1 MNIRNISMALAAIM
15 LTGIST
21 PTIAQDQNTQD
32 QGASEMPA
40 TPAINPACADDL
52 YRQFDFWLGTWDVKD
67 PNGQVAGVNRIT
79 LEEGGCLLVERWT
92 GAGGGTG
99 QSYNF
104 VDRDTNQWRQVWV
117 SGGFTIDYSGG
128 LDEDGAMVL
137 KGRIGYASR
146 PENNGPFKGTWTLR
160 EDGTVEQTF
169 HQLNPEN
176 GEWVPW
182 FTGIYTKVEG

>member
-1 MNIRNISMALAAIM
+1 MTRHRIFTGVTILTLLA
-15 LTGIST
+15 S
-21 PTIAQDQNTQD
+21 PVWAQD
-32 QGASEMPA
+32 SEANEAPE
-40 TPAINPACADDL
+40 TPSINPACAGDL
-52 YRQFDFWLGTWDVKD
+52 YRQFDFWLGTWDVKG

-104 VDRDTNQWRQVWV
+104 VDRDTGKWTQVWV
-117 SGGFTIDYSGG
+117 SNGFTIDYSGG
-128 LDEDGAMVL
+128 LNEDGAMVL
-137 KGRIGYASR
+137 KGRIAYAGR
-146 PENNGPFKGTWTLR
+146 PENNGPFKGQWTLR